1 MPDMLG
7 DFLTSHRDELLARA
21 RSRVLARNSPPSTDL
36 DLTCGLPVFLDQL
49 RIALRRA
56 SEHGES
62 DHSEL
67 RRTAGHHGHDLFH
80 SGLTVAQVVHDY
92 GDWCQVI
99 TGLAGERGAAI
110 SADEFRTLNLCL
122 DDAIA
127 GAVTEFSRQRE
138 RALTQQGTERLGV
151 LAHEL
156 RNQLNT
162 AMLAFAIVKKGTV
175 AIGGSTGAML
185 ERSLLGIQSLLD
197 RSFAEVRL
205 EAGLQAREQVHVRD
219 VIEEVEIGA
228 RLFAEASGLALVV
241 KPVDPALVVEADRQ
255 ILTAALTN
263 LLQNACKFT
272 RKGTRIV
279 LSVSV
284 ASGRVQIE
292 VEDECGGLPLG
303 RKDSLLRPFVQRGQ
317 DRSGLG
323 LGLSICVKAMQS
335 VGGELR
341 VRDLPGKGCV
351 FSLDLPKQLESSATR
366 SSAS

>member
-1 MPDMLG
+1 MLG
-7 DFLTSHRDELLARA
+7 DFLASHRDELLARA
-21 RSRVLARNSPPSTDL
+21 RSRVVVRNSPPSTDL
-36 DLTCGLPVFLDQL
+36 ELTYGLPVFLDQL

-56 SEHGES
+56 SEQGES

-67 RRTAGHHGHDLFH
+67 ERTAGHHGHDLFH
-80 SGLTVAQVVHDY
+80 KGLTVAQVVHDY
-92 GDWCQVI
+92 GDLCQVI
-99 TGLAGERGAAI
+99 TGLAVERGAAI

-138 RALTQQGTERLGV
+138 RALTQEGTERLGV

-162 AMLAFAIVKKGTV
+162 AMLAFAIVKKGVV

-185 ERSLLGIQSLLD
+185 ERSLLGIQSLID
-197 RSFAEVRL
+197 RSFADVRL
-205 EAGLQAREQVHVRD
+205 EAGLHARERIPVRE

-228 RLFAEASGLALVV
+228 RLLAEASGLALVV

-263 LLQNACKFT
+263 LLQNAFKFT
-272 RKGTRIV
+272 RKGTKVV
-279 LSVSV
+279 LRVSE
-284 ASGRVQIE
+284 ATERVLIE

-303 RKDSLLRPFVQRGQ
+303 RRDSLLRPFVQRGQ

-335 VGGELR
+335 VGGELH

-351 FSLDLPKQLESSATR
+351 FSLHLPRQPGPSAAPR
-366 SSAS
+366 SAS